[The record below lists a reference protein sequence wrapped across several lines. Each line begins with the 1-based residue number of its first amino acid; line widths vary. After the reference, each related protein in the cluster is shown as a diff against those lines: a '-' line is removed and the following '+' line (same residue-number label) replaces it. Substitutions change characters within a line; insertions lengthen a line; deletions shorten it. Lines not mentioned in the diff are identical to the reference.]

1 MTLLRAVLALLVLAP
16 VAACDGAGSRIPSQF
31 VEGQTVPKPLLDII
45 SSSNVA
51 AQSLQGKMLVL
62 NIWATWCPPCRR
74 EMPSLNRLSSL
85 LDPKRF
91 SVVGISIDADTLLV
105 SEFLLKNGIGFS
117 NINDP
122 GGKVM
127 RQLGL
132 QVYPETFVI
141 APDRTLVRRMSGWH
155 EWSSPDM
162 VASIEALYV
171 AQQQHAGAAIS
182 DVPK

>member
-1 MTLLRAVLALLVLAP
+1 M
-16 VAACDGAGSRIPSQF
+16 
-31 VEGQTVPKPLLDII
+31 EGQTVPKPLLDII
-45 SSSNVA
+45 SSSSVA

-171 AQQQHAGAAIS
+171 AQQQQAGAAIS